1 MHATPDSSRDIHILE
16 LIIARLTA
24 TAIAVVA
31 FVFVVVVVAAVPFV
45 VVVVVVVVVVF
56 VVVVVGGG
64 ASSVASCGR
73 WRPARPQAPAGGTTL
88 NSCSSG
94 SPNGAPGAAAGLPS
108 ELTGSHWPL
117 FHLRW
122 RFQFRSTRS

>member
-31 FVFVVVVVAAVPFV
+31 FVFVVVVVAAVPF

-108 ELTGSHWPL
+108 ELTGSQWPS

>member
-1 MHATPDSSRDIHILE
+1 MLFYTQGVAVHATPDSSRDLQILE
-16 LIIARLTA
+16 LIV
-24 TAIAVVA
+24 AVVA
-31 FVFVVVVVAAVPFV
+31 FVFVVVVVVAVPF
-45 VVVVVVVVVVF
+45 VVVVVVVVVF

-64 ASSVASCGR
+64 GASSVASCR
-73 WRPARPQAPAGGTTL
+73 RRPARPQAPTGGTTL

-108 ELTGSHWPL
+108 ELTGSQWPS

-122 RFQFRSTRS
+122 RFQFGSTRS

>member
-31 FVFVVVVVAAVPFV
+31 FVFVVVVVAAVPF

-108 ELTGSHWPL
+108 ELTGSQWPS

-122 RFQFRSTRS
+122 RFQFGSTRP

>member
-45 VVVVVVVVVVF
+45 VVVVVVVVVF
-56 VVVVVGGG
+56 VVVVGGG

-88 NSCSSG
+88 K
-94 SPNGAPGAAAGLPS
+94 
-108 ELTGSHWPL
+108 
-117 FHLRW
+117 R
-122 RFQFRSTRS
+122 RRR